1 MSEWFESWFDSPY
14 YNVLYDN
21 RDNAEAQ
28 IFLSNLCGRMGWPSG
43 HALLDLACGAGRH
56 SIALAD
62 MGFQVVGVDLSPSSI
77 AEAKSNTTSKA
88 EFEVADMRVF
98 SLDQKFDAILN
109 LFTSF
114 GYFEKMVENIQVL
127 NRARA
132 HLKSNGQLVIDF
144 LNPKRVED
152 GLVEIEEIEKQGV
165 LFNIRREITETHV
178 VKNILFEDRGK
189 QHSFREQV
197 QLFNPIDFENMLS
210 ETGFFVE
217 NVFGSYQLDDFS
229 ADSDRQIIIARRE

>member
-1 MSEWFESWFDSPY
+1 MPEWFESWFDSPY
-14 YNVLYDN
+14 YHVLYDN

-28 IFLSNLCGRMGWPSG
+28 TFLSNLCVRMGWPSG
-43 HALLDLACGAGRH
+43 HVLLDLACGAGRH
-56 SIALAD
+56 SITLAD

-77 AEAKSNTTSKA
+77 AEARSNTSTEA

-114 GYFEKMVENIQVL
+114 GYFEKVEENIQVL
-127 NRARA
+127 NRVRG

-152 GLVEIEEIEKQGV
+152 GLVEIEEVKKQGI
-165 LFNIRREITETHV
+165 LFKIRREITETHV
-178 VKNILFEDRGK
+178 VKKILFEDKGK
-189 QHSFREQV
+189 VYSFREQV
-197 QLFNPIDFENMLS
+197 QLFSPIDFENMLT
-210 ETGFFVE
+210 ETGFLVE
-217 NVFGSYQLDDFS
+217 EMFGSYQLDDFS
-229 ADSDRQIIIARRE
+229 THSDRQIIIARRE